1 MQPASLLVITCGA
14 IAREVMAVAKCS
26 GWQHLKVTQIP
37 AELHNRPEKIPA
49 AVEERL
55 ATYAADSDHVFAAF
69 GDCGTGGQLD
79 KVLQRYNIKRLSGA
93 HCYEFYSGSEN
104 FAAMAEHELGT
115 FYLTDYLAKHFEQ
128 LIMEGM
134 GLNKHPQLIEMM
146 FAHYT
151 KLVYLVQEPNRQ
163 LDHFAQAAAAKL
175 GLKYERVE
183 TGYGQMAEELATH
196 YSNFTEQVIKWPS

>member
-14 IAREVMAVAKCS
+14 IAREVMVVAKSS
-26 GWQHLKVTQIP
+26 GWKHLKVTQIP
-37 AELHNRPEKIPA
+37 AELHNRPDQIPA

-55 ATYAADSDHVFAAF
+55 AAYAGDYDHVFAAF

-79 KVLQRYNIKRLSGA
+79 KVLDRYNIQRLSGS

-104 FAAMAEHELGT
+104 FAAMAEQEIGS

-134 GLNKHPQLIEMM
+134 GLNKHPNL
-146 FAHYT
+146 
-151 KLVYLVQEPNRQ
+151 L
-163 LDHFAQAAAAKL
+163 
-175 GLKYERVE
+175 
-183 TGYGQMAEELATH
+183 
-196 YSNFTEQVIKWPS
+196 S

>member
-14 IAREVMAVAKCS
+14 IAREVMAVAKNA
-26 GWQHLKVTQIP
+26 GWQNLKVTQIP
-37 AELHNRPEKIPA
+37 AELHNRPDKIPA

-55 ATYAADSDHVFAAF
+55 AAYAADYDHVFAAF
-69 GDCGTGGQLD
+69 GDCGTGGMLD
-79 KVLQRYNIKRLSGA
+79 KVLEKYNIQRLSGA

-104 FAAMAEHELGT
+104 FAAMSERELGT

-134 GLNKHPQLIEMM
+134 GLNKHPKLIEVM
-146 FAHYT
+146 FANYT

-163 LDHFAQAAAAKL
+163 LDQCAQEAAKKL
-175 GLKYERVE
+175 GLKYERIE
-183 TGYGQMAEELATH
+183 TGYGQMAQELSAH
-196 YSNFTEQVIKWPS
+196 YSKYTEQVIKWPN

>member
-1 MQPASLLVITCGA
+1 
-14 IAREVMAVAKCS
+14 MAKSS

-55 ATYAADSDHVFAAF
+55 ATYAADYDHVFAAF

-163 LDHFAQAAAAKL
+163 LDHFAQAAATKL

-196 YSNFTEQVIKWPS
+196 YSNYTEQVIKWPS

>member
-14 IAREVMAVAKCS
+14 IAREVMAVAKAS

-37 AELHNRPEKIPA
+37 AELHNRPDKIPA
-49 AVEERL
+49 AVEQKL
-55 ATYAADSDHVFAAF
+55 ATYASEYDHVFVAF
-69 GDCGTGGQLD
+69 GDCGTGGMLD
-79 KVLQRYNIKRLSGA
+79 KVLDKYNIQRLSGA

-104 FAAMAEHELGT
+104 FSAMAEQELGT

-163 LDHFAQAAAAKL
+163 LDHFAEMAAQKL

-183 TGYGQMAEELATH
+183 TGYGQMANELGTH
-196 YSNFTEQVIKWPS
+196 YSNYIATTRNR